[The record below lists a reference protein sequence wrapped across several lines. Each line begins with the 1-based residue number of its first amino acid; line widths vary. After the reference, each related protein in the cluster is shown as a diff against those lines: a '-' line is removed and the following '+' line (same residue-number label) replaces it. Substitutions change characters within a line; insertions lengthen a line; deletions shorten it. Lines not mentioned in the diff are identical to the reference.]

1 MKNKLIKKSII
12 RTLAE
17 ILSVF
22 IWLYRKIRPIE
33 PAVYFCYNQSVHQI
47 YHSLFIAIELSN
59 IQDEYPVVVL
69 STSQEASVII
79 EQELNSIP
87 NKVRFQKIR
96 HPGYGRTAFDI
107 NLFVFLCRLRM
118 YRTKAVVVTD
128 YFDNVFRQLFVKTF
142 WVYVSHGV
150 ANREFSFEPHIKD
163 YDLVILPGERDL
175 KAMQER
181 IGPLNNC
188 RAAGYSK
195 LDYFHYHVIKSLN
208 LFKEKR
214 PVILYNPHFDEKF
227 SSFFD
232 KGLVLLEQ
240 VSKSNKF
247 NVLFMPHPD
256 LSRKYPQLVKKTAE
270 FENVLLIERHRI
282 NLEYM
287 AQADVYITDISS
299 SVFEWLYFDK
309 PVLFFNTK
317 RVNWK
322 KSRDYPSWV
331 LGKVAEDVLQLIVM
345 IEDTLKHQEEFR
357 EIRRET
363 FEDTFAN
370 RDKVVS
376 KAIAE
381 IIRDRIRG

>member
-1 MKNKLIKKSII
+1 
-12 RTLAE
+12 
-17 ILSVF
+17 
-22 IWLYRKIRPIE
+22 
-33 PAVYFCYNQSVHQI
+33 
-47 YHSLFIAIELSN
+47 
-59 IQDEYPVVVL
+59 
-69 STSQEASVII
+69 
-79 EQELNSIP
+79 
-87 NKVRFQKIR
+87 
-96 HPGYGRTAFDI
+96 
-107 NLFVFLCRLRM
+107 
-118 YRTKAVVVTD
+118 
-128 YFDNVFRQLFVKTF
+128 
-142 WVYVSHGV
+142 
-150 ANREFSFEPHIKD
+150 
-163 YDLVILPGERDL
+163 
-175 KAMQER
+175 
-181 IGPLNNC
+181 
-188 RAAGYSK
+188 
-195 LDYFHYHVIKSLN
+195 
-208 LFKEKR
+208 
-214 PVILYNPHFDEKF
+214 
-227 SSFFD
+227 
-232 KGLVLLEQ
+232 
-240 VSKSNKF
+240 

-345 IEDTLKHQEEFR
+345 IEDTLKHPEEFR